1 MNDVRIIPDAIAMEQ
16 KDFTAAARRGDT
28 AAAWRALERAHILS
42 QPLLGQHMRIHW
54 LMLRYAIR
62 LRDVREILGQIMR
75 LVLAPAGALAGRIP
89 AGNTGRSNV
98 SAFAPMPVPED
109 LLAIIREGT

>member
-1 MNDVRIIPDAIAMEQ
+1 MNDARVIPDAIAMER
-16 KDFTAAARRGDT
+16 KGFAAAVQRGDP

-42 QPLLGQHMRIHW
+42 QPMLGQHMGIHW

-98 SAFAPMPVPED
+98 SAFAPMPIPDD
-109 LLAIIREGT
+109 LLAIIGEGA

>member
-1 MNDVRIIPDAIAMEQ
+1 MNGARTLPDAIAMER
-16 KDFTAAARRGDT
+16 KGFADAVRRGDT
-28 AAAWRALERAHILS
+28 EAAWRALERAHILS

-62 LRDVREILGQIMR
+62 LRDVREIFGQIMR
-75 LVLAPAGALAGRIP
+75 LVLAPAGALTGRIP

-98 SAFAPMPVPED
+98 SAFVSMPVPED
-109 LLAIIREGT
+109 LLAIIRKGT